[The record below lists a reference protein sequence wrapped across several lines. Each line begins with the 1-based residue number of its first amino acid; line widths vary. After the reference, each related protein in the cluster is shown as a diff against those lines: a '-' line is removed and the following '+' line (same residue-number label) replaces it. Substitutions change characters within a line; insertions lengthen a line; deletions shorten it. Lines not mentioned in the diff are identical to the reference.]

1 MKRST
6 TGRFTKNKKLCR
18 SSSPTFSE
26 ATHNFEMSNT
36 LQQIKDMV
44 LHLDKGD
51 LEYCLS
57 QQIARIVGDEEEQ
70 EEEEEEEDISILLHK
85 ALKNIAKRQLRLET
99 ENKRY
104 RIAIK
109 QQHQLLTQQQSLPP
123 EEEEEEKVIEKEP
136 VVNNNGTPEDC
147 ISSVRQ
153 SPMLEK
159 LELSSPLNDDLITY
173 QADDCQNCV
182 NQAVQVVLAVHDGQ
196 LDQRITCNHSKNNA
210 LKIAVNSMAD
220 QLQRITQSV
229 LKVAHETAVDG
240 KLGVQA
246 ECDDSMEGVWRDF
259 ILNLNSM
266 TRNHL
271 NQVRD
276 IADVSTAIARGDLSK
291 AMTVPVN
298 GETLMLKNTFNTMGK
313 PPLVKSLLYCTHK
326 HISQSFESVCF

>member
-6 TGRFTKNKKLCR
+6 TGRFIKNKKLCR
-18 SSSPTFSE
+18 SISPTFQE
-26 ATHNFEMSNT
+26 ANHHFEMSNA
-36 LQQIKDMV
+36 LEQIKDMV
-44 LHLDKGD
+44 VHLDKGD

-57 QQIARIVGDEEEQ
+57 QQPTQSNQDEKEDECSEQ
-70 EEEEEEEDISILLHK
+70 DNISLLLHK
-85 ALKNIAKRQLRLET
+85 ALKNIAKRELKLET

-109 QQHQLLTQQQSLPP
+109 QQHQLLTQHQSQSQDDQ
-123 EEEEEEKVIEKEP
+123 EP
-136 VVNNNGTPEDC
+136 VVNSSSIGTPEDC
-147 ISSVRQ
+147 LSSIRQ
-153 SPMLEK
+153 SPMLDK
-159 LELSSPLNDDLITY
+159 LELSTPLNTDLVTS
-173 QADDCQNCV
+173 QQTDTCQNCV
-182 NQAVQVVLAVHDGQ
+182 NQAVQVSLAVHHGK

-210 LKIAVNSMAD
+210 LKTAVNSMAD

-271 NQVRD
+271 EQVRD

-298 GETLMLKNTFNTMGK
+298 GETLVLKNTFNTMGNVSYFVFK
-313 PPLVKSLLYCTHK
+313 LLD
-326 HISQSFESVCF
+326 I

>member
-18 SSSPTFSE
+18 STSPTFQE
-26 ATHNFEMSNT
+26 ANHNFEMTNA
-36 LQQIKDMV
+36 LEQIKDMV
-44 LHLDKGD
+44 IHLDKGD

-57 QQIARIVGDEEEQ
+57 QQLTKAIHDQEGEQEDDEEKELD
-70 EEEEEEEDISILLHK
+70 EEDISILLHK
-85 ALKNIAKRQLRLET
+85 ALKNIAKRQLKLET

-109 QQHQLLTQQQSLPP
+109 QQHQLLTQQQSPP
-123 EEEEEEKVIEKEP
+123 QDDIEKDQKEYI
-136 VVNNNGTPEDC
+136 VNSSSSCNNNTNGTPEDC

-153 SPMLEK
+153 SPMLDK
-159 LELSSPLNDDLITY
+159 LELSLPLDADLITY
-173 QADDCQNCV
+173 QTDDCQKCV
-182 NQAVQVVLAVHDGQ
+182 NQAVQVAIAVHDGI

-220 QLQRITQSV
+220 QLQRISESV

-246 ECDDSMEGVWRDF
+246 ECDDNMEGVWRDF

-271 NQVRD
+271 EQVRD

-313 PPLVKSLLYCTHK
+313 T
-326 HISQSFESVCF
+326 ISSC